1 MQHGLPEF
9 KIANLFED
17 MPILQQVQQVAQN
30 ILSKDTK
37 LENEENKELAYIV
50 NKKISRAW
58 KWNIMI
64 IDI

>member
-1 MQHGLPEF
+1 
-9 KIANLFED
+9 

-50 NKKISRAW
+50 NKKLAGLG
-58 KWNIMI
+58 NGTL
-64 IDI
+64 